1 MIRMAC
7 SALDAQGATFVEIPK
22 GVVPVFVSILDDL
35 CGKQGKSCRKPTSL

>member
-22 GVVPVFVSILDDL
+22 SVVPVLVSILDDL
-35 CGKQGKSCRKPTSL
+35 CRKQGKGCREPTTL